1 MARNGISYDEVKQ
14 AVDEMQAEGFNPT
27 IAGIRERLGTGSF
40 TTISEHLKRWRAE
53 RQQQPMVAG
62 GSPAPD
68 SLNGMVQAVWQ
79 QAREDATK
87 ALESYKEEIQKTL
100 EQAEAEKQ
108 QAVEETLTIK
118 ERNQW
123 LDERNQILLAE
134 MRQLEKKLGAAEI
147 TINVLEKQQEE
158 LQQKNEQQNEHHVE
172 ERKGLEAK
180 IILQQQEYKQGLSE
194 QQEHYGHELQQRHEE
209 QSRMLSLFEQQL
221 TEERKRGE
229 ASEQHWI
236 TQVDDLRLQLKER
249 DQHIENSEKE
259 HLARLKQQQ
268 ALDKDI
274 LVSLKTLQ
282 NQQGEQQKRH
292 KESTERMTKQLS
304 SLNARVTDIADKA
317 LLKSELEEIKTI
329 QIREN
334 DNLRNILDSFLKE
347 AETLVQKKTK

>member
-1 MARNGISYDEVKQ
+1 MARNGISYNEVKQ
-14 AVDEMQAEGFNPT
+14 AVDEMQAEGLNPT

-40 TTISEHLKRWRAE
+40 TTISEHLKLWRAE

-100 EQAEAEKQ
+100 EHAEAEKQ

-118 ERNQW
+118 ERCQW
-123 LDERNQILLAE
+123 LDERNQILLVE

-147 TINVLEKQQEE
+147 TINALEKQQEE
-158 LQQKNEQQNEHHVE
+158 LKQKNEQQNEHHAE
-172 ERKGLEAK
+172 EREELEAK
-180 IILQQQEYKQGLSE
+180 TILQQQEYKQALSE
-194 QQEHYGHELQQRHEE
+194 QQEHYRHELQQRHTE
-209 QSRMLSLFEQQL
+209 QSRMLTLFEQQL
-221 TEERKRGE
+221 AEEKKRGE
-229 ASEQHWI
+229 ALEQHWI
-236 TQVDDLRLQLKER
+236 MQVDDLRLQLKER
-249 DQHIENSEKE
+249 EQHIENSEKE
-259 HLARLKQQQ
+259 YLARLKQQQ

-282 NQQGEQQKRH
+282 SQQGEQQKEH
-292 KESTERMTKQLS
+292 KESTERTTKQLS
-304 SLNARVTDIADKA
+304 SLDARVTDITDKV
-317 LLKSELEEIKTI
+317 LLKSELEEIKAI

-334 DNLRNILDSFLKE
+334 DSLRNMLDGFLKQTE
-347 AETLVQKKTK
+347 ALAQKKMK